1 MGDLAISSRAKG
13 NILIEI
19 QHHIKYGTGSQ
30 GAGVIAGAAGNSP
43 EMLLEGIFMDKES
56 LCCMDNGAVML
67 KEAFQ
72 GFHGLCQ
79 LLGRIA
85 LEYFMDIF
93 PFGCQGNAI
102 GKNFHID
109 FVVAL
114 DEDIALAVAGVE
126 SLLGSLQGFLE
137 TGIILSRGIDAD
149 VDIPFCIMAAL
160 DEPLSQ
166 IF

>member
-43 EMLLEGIFMDKES
+43 EMLLEGIFVDKER
-56 LCCMDNGAVML
+56 LCRMDNGAVML
-67 KEAFQ
+67 KKAFQ

-102 GKNFHID
+102 SKNFHID
-109 FVVAL
+109 FIVAF

-126 SLLGSLQGFLE
+126 SLLGCMEGLLK
-137 TGIILSRGIDAD
+137 TGIVLDWSIDTN
-149 VDIPFCIMAAL
+149 VDIPFCTMAAL
-160 DEPLSQ
+160 DELLS
-166 IF
+166 